1 MKVLVVED
9 SVEIFET
16 IKLCLSIRWPACVVL
31 GTARGSEVTTLVEQE
46 SPDLVLLDLNLVD
59 QNGMDALQELRRT
72 TWVPVIIVS
81 GRGDELTRIRGL
93 EEGAD
98 DYIVKPFSHTELLAR
113 INAVLRRSGRS
124 RSTEGPIVISGRDLV
139 IDHEKRRLDVNGQPV
154 DLTNTE
160 WALLAYLVK
169 NEGRTIPTQALATA
183 VWGSS
188 YVEGSAIRMCV
199 RRLRLKLGDDTH
211 NPEIIRSH
219 RGVGY
224 SFDPTREPN
233 TV

>member
-1 MKVLVVED
+1 
-9 SVEIFET
+9 
-16 IKLCLSIRWPACVVL
+16 
-31 GTARGSEVTTLVEQE
+31 
-46 SPDLVLLDLNLVD
+46 
-59 QNGMDALQELRRT
+59 MDALQDLRRT
-72 TWVPVIIVS
+72 YWTPVIIVS
-81 GRGDELTRIRGL
+81 GRSDEITRIRGL

-113 INAVLRRSGRS
+113 INAVLRRVGKNNNQ
-124 RSTEGPIVISGRDLV
+124 EGPIVVAGRDLV
-139 IDHEKRRLDVNGQPV
+139 IDHEKRRLDVDGQPV

-160 WALLAYLVK
+160 WALLAYLVR
-169 NEGRTIPTQALATA
+169 NEGKTISTQALATA

-188 YVEGSAIRMCV
+188 YVEGSAIRMCI

-224 SFDPTREPN
+224 SFDPSREASAL
-233 TV
+233 